1 MLQLSSHV
9 TVTANPTDVEDSEG
23 IATTTASRNVWR
35 CQMFSFLCNERS
47 LLQGVETAGLQFRL
61 VDAKEQVVGRLAA
74 QLSLILQVI
83 SCSISFDCR
92 C

>member
-1 MLQLSSHV
+1 
-9 TVTANPTDVEDSEG
+9 
-23 IATTTASRNVWR
+23 
-35 CQMFSFLCNERS
+35 MFSFLCNERS